1 MKHCRLFCNIGT
13 KGTLMQTFR
22 KMRDYNF
29 GAIIELTFTA
39 TAFKAAQAEGKHEE
53 PTPLRSAS
61 TRTSAIPTFA
71 KVRAYPN
78 TCFHKSNYFIKEVR
92 N

>member
-1 MKHCRLFCNIGT
+1 MKHHRLFYNIDT
-13 KGTLMQTFR
+13 NGTLMQTFM

-29 GAIIELTFTA
+29 RAIIELTFTA

-61 TRTSAIPTFA
+61 TRASAIPTFA

-78 TCFHKSNYFIKEVR
+78 TCFHKNNYLYR
-92 N
+92 S